1 MKYPIAAALL
11 IAGWLPMVAGI
22 VRGDRTRDGDRARDG
37 DRIRDGERDRDRE
50 QPAARVDRVLLF
62 ATWMWCIAL
71 TLLAVI
77 DVRAAGDGDQRR
89 VTAGVVLFL
98 VSTVAWTWAR
108 RAMGDRFA
116 QVARVP
122 PALVRTGPYRYLR
135 HPMYVA
141 TALAVAGQALAAGT
155 TRCAALALA
164 TIVILGVRAWRE
176 ERLLEAAFAQGW
188 RDYARHS
195 LGVRSP
201 ARRR

>member
-1 MKYPIAAALL
+1 MSNAVAAALL
-11 IAGWLPMVAGI
+11 IAGWLPMLAGI
-22 VRGDRTRDGDRARDG
+22 VSGDRRRKGDARPDGTHDG
-37 DRIRDGERDRDRE
+37 AGPRSA
-50 QPAARVDRVLLF
+50 PADRVLLF

-122 PALVRTGPYRYLR
+122 PALVRTGPYRHLR

-164 TIVILGVRAWRE
+164 TIVILGARAWRE

-201 ARRR
+201 SRRR